1 MKTLSYKLLLGLT
14 VLFTLGA
21 VLTLIP
27 YAGASYPNVF
37 GYYSLCTY
45 APAATLY
52 CLLAAGIVCFIRS
65 TFIKDQ
71 EENRKERFK
80 RHSNSLTAMVLV
92 LILAVSSSIWFVS
105 IKTQYTDDMATATV
119 LEE

>member
-45 APAATLY
+45 SPAATLY
-52 CLLAAGIVCFIRS
+52 CLFAAGTVCFIRS

-71 EENRKERFK
+71 EGSSKDKFK
-80 RHSNSLTAMVLV
+80 RHSHSLAALVLV
-92 LILAVSSSIWFVS
+92 LILAVSSSVWFSRV
-105 IKTQYTDDMATATV
+105 KAQYIDDTAAATV